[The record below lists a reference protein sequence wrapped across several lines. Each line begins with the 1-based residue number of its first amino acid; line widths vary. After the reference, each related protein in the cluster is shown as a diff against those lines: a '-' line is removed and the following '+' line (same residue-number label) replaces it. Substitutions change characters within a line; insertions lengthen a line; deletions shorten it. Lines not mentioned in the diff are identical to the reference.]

1 MELNRPAVQCI
12 LLLLLLCLVQGT
24 LSGQEVQREIGIRTQ
39 GLNNLGAVYK
49 WEVEPGK
56 YNRLTAALVAL
67 RGGVNPDILDFDVTV
82 NYGSEKRRD
91 LGQSTDFL
99 HGVLWGVSAGYRD
112 NEESRSDP
120 TANVGVSISF
130 LIGIQYRVSDLFHV
144 GLEFLPG
151 ISMSTL
157 FNDDTSDDTSLML
170 IGSANLNSV
179 SVFAVYRFSSPGKE

>member
-1 MELNRPAVQCI
+1 MELNRPAVQYI
-12 LLLLLLCLVQGT
+12 LLLLLLCMVQGT

-49 WEVEPGK
+49 WQVEPGK

-157 FNDDTSDDTSLML
+157 FNDDTSLML
-170 IGSANLNSV
+170 MGSANLNSV